1 MSYVKLEH
9 RPTSFW
15 RVHSNSI
22 GQMID
27 QGWSVWSVCG
37 GCFLVMPADL
47 EWLAWKLGETEA
59 LWNRHP
65 NCRRL
70 GCTGVI
76 TFHGTPPQTNTCMV
90 LKAEWPKEWANE
102 RPAVPR
108 RRPPEKREPPAVAP
122 KAPEAARR
130 PWMG

>member
-1 MSYVKLEH
+1 MSFVRLDR
-9 RPTSFW
+9 RPTSWW
-15 RVHSNSI
+15 RIHSNSI

-37 GCFLVMPADL
+37 SCFLVMPADL
-47 EWLAWKLGETEA
+47 EWLAWKLGDSET

-70 GCTGVI
+70 GCKGLI
-76 TFHGTPPQTNTCMV
+76 TFQGTPPATNQCME

-102 RPAVPR
+102 KPSVPAR
-108 RRPPEKREPPAVAP
+108 LAPEKRTEPASRPRE
-122 KAPEAARR
+122 PEAARR
-130 PWMG
+130 PWMR